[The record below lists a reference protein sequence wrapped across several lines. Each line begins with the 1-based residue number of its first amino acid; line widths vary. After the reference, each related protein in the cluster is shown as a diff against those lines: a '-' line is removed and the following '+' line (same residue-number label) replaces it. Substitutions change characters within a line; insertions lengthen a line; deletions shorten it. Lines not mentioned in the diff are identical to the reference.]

1 MSKDVR
7 DLSRRRVLFGG
18 VAVGSAALLAACT
31 SNEQT
36 PTNTQ
41 TKGPDSGANPN
52 SAAGKAITIGFSAPA
67 ADHGWIAAITNNAKA
82 QAADLTR
89 QARAALARNDLTT
102 AQTLANQAM
111 NLTAD
116 NQPYPNA

>member
-1 MSKDVR
+1 MSKDLR

-41 TKGPDSGANPN
+41 TKGPDSGA
-52 SAAGKAITIGFSAPA
+52 SSGCEAGAATDGTPPSGPVVSNVYAVVPLGFTPPKSTLQCPKPGRCIDWPTTIDLPMRAIHSFVAG
-67 ADHGWIAAITNNAKA
+67 AK
-82 QAADLTR
+82 
-89 QARAALARNDLTT
+89 T
-102 AQTLANQAM
+102 AGS
-111 NLTAD
+111 
-116 NQPYPNA
+116 